1 MATRKKSR
9 QATRGGR
16 NGQPAWALVLLGMV
30 LGFVACLVVVMQ
42 GWAPF
47 LRTDELPRPDA
58 TATAPPEPE
67 PPVAEARPRK
77 SYDFYTVLPEAEV
90 VIPDAELSA
99 RAREE
104 AEARPQP
111 EPLVTQPASETAAA
125 GTYVLQVGSYPEAAA
140 AEEAKARLA
149 LSGFVARVQP
159 VTVNGRTWHRVRLG
173 PYTSAGE
180 LESAKQRLDDQGIKA
195 IALKEQ

>member
-1 MATRKKSR
+1 MATRRKTR

-16 NGQPAWALVLLGMV
+16 SGQPAWALVLLGMV
-30 LGFVACLVVVMQ
+30 FGFVLCLVVVLR

-47 LRTDELPRPDA
+47 LRQDDLPRPDA
-58 TATAPPEPE
+58 TATAPPEPAA
-67 PPVAEARPRK
+67 PVAEARPRK
-77 SYDFYTVLPEAEV
+77 NYDFYTVLPEAEV
-90 VIPDAELSA
+90 VIPDAELTA

-104 AEARPQP
+104 AAARTRP
-111 EPLVTQPASETAAA
+111 EDTAAA
-125 GTYVLQVGSYPEAAA
+125 PADTTPTAGAYVLQVGSYPEARA

-149 LSGFVARVQP
+149 LTGFVARVQP

-180 LESAKQRLDDQGIKA
+180 LESAKKRLDEQGIKA